1 MKHSLFIPL
10 LLLSIIFSYNGYTAE
25 IIINGILNPTE
36 WESAQENNV
45 NYQVDPQT
53 FNIENDNFT
62 YRIITTEMGIYLGLT
77 AHIKETL
84 RIRTQENDKT
94 FSNDHFQIMLDMN
107 NNSSESYV
115 FSVNHQGNYFDGKYD
130 VNNELN
136 TDWNNQWQYEVK
148 LNNDNWVAEVFIP
161 WSSMAFRIGNQNEF
175 GFYIS
180 RFDEFTNATYASSP
194 TNERMNNFFQQ
205 FSKLSTSV
213 VNKSSFD
220 LFPYIST
227 NRDILENKN
236 NVSLGADLF
245 WQPTKNQ
252 RLSATINPDFGQV
265 ESDELIVNFSA
276 IESFFSEKRPF
287 FSDNQSL
294 FEVTGP
300 ESLTVLHTPR
310 IGGDSYYDDNYKSEL
325 SSALKYTYN
334 HASYDIGIL
343 SAFED
348 STNNGEG
355 RDFLSLRTQKSF
367 GANKLGVSVN
377 HVNTPTIARKA
388 MILSSDLHYKLS
400 ENSELNVGII
410 QSRIEQNL
418 DNTNDIGWW
427 VTGSLDIND
436 HHNHEYSL
444 FTYGEDLQLNDIG
457 YVKRI
462 NRKQFEY
469 EYEYQ
474 TSNVDSLYI
483 RDIAIGLET
492 ELKTN
497 FQNEKLP
504 HLIGAGIEI
513 VTHNEFEYQASLEML
528 SSGFDDLVTRGN
540 NSLWLP
546 SSYNIE
552 FGVSSPEYLW
562 GKYSTEL
569 SLGTEGWKGDFYNI
583 NGSIEQQFNDKLH
596 VSLSVSQYNSDSWIE
611 WNEGNS
617 VDEFNFTEQGVELN
631 IDFKISDNQ
640 ELRIK
645 FEAIIGKAQNL
656 SNYIVDSY
664 GLAEPTEKSDD
675 FSFSEN
681 AFQLRYK
688 YSLSKL
694 TAFYLSYGFGGEY
707 EDEIAKFGKRNLY
720 KYALKEKAA
729 HNIFAK
735 LRLSF

>member
-1 MKHSLFIPL
+1 VLA
-10 LLLSIIFSYNGYTAE
+10 TE
-25 IIINGILNPTE
+25 IIIDGILNPSE
-36 WESAQENNV
+36 WGDTLENNV

-53 FNIENDNFT
+53 FNTQKDNFT
-62 YRIITTEMGIYLGLT
+62 YRIVTTDQGIYLGLT
-77 AHIKETL
+77 ANIKRTL

-115 FSVNHQGNYFDGKYD
+115 FGVNHQGNYFDGKYD
-130 VNNELN
+130 VNSELN
-136 TDWNNQWQYEVK
+136 LDWNNQWQYEAK
-148 LNNDNWVAEVFIP
+148 LNSDNWIAEIFIP
-161 WSSMAFRIGNQNEF
+161 WRSMTFSIKNQNIF
-175 GFYIS
+175 GLYIS
-180 RFDEFTNATYASSP
+180 RFDESTNGTYASSP

-213 VNKSSFD
+213 VNESIFEF
-220 LFPYIST
+220 FPYISA
-227 NRDILENKN
+227 NRDIVENKN
-236 NVSLGADLF
+236 NVSLGADFF

-294 FEVTGP
+294 FDVTAP
-300 ESLTVLHTPR
+300 ESLTVVHTPR
-310 IGGDSYYDDNYKSEL
+310 IGGKSYYDDSYNSEL
-325 SSALKYTYN
+325 NSALKYTYSHSN
-334 HASYDIGIL
+334 YDVGIL
-343 SAFED
+343 SAFEE
-348 STNNGEG
+348 STNDRAG
-355 RDFLSLRTQKSF
+355 RDFLSLRAQKSF
-367 GANKLGVSVN
+367 NANILGVSVN
-377 HVNTPTIARKA
+377 HINTPSIDRKA
-388 MILSSDLHYKLS
+388 IVLSSDFHYKLS
-400 ENSELNVGII
+400 ESSELNAGII
-410 QSRIEQNL
+410 QSRIDLTLN
-418 DNTNDIGWW
+418 NINDIGWW
-427 VTGSLDIND
+427 VTGSSDID
-436 HHNHEYSL
+436 DQHSHEFSL

-457 YVKRI
+457 YVKRV

-474 TSNVDSLYI
+474 TSNINSTYI
-483 RDIAIGLET
+483 RDVTIGFET

-504 HLIGAGIEI
+504 HLIGTGIEI
-513 VTHNEFEYQASLEML
+513 VTHNEFEYQASFELL
-528 SSGFDDLVTRGN
+528 SSGFDDLITRSN

-569 SLGTEGWKGDFYNI
+569 YLGTEGWKGKFYNI
-583 NGSIEQQFNDKLH
+583 NGSIEQQINDKLN
-596 VSLSVSQYNSDSWIE
+596 VSVSVSQYNSDSWIE
-611 WNEGNS
+611 WDEGNS
-617 VDEFNFTEQGVELN
+617 IDEFNFTEQGIELN
-631 IDFKISDNQ
+631 LDYQISDNQ

-645 FEAIIGKAQNL
+645 LAAIIGKAKNL
-656 SNYIVDSY
+656 SHYVIENN
-664 GLAEPTEKSDD
+664 GLAKPQEKSDN
-675 FSFSEN
+675 FAFSEN

-720 KYALKEKAA
+720 KHAFKEKAA

-735 LRLSF
+735 LRLSY

>member
-1 MKHSLFIPL
+1 MLA
-10 LLLSIIFSYNGYTAE
+10 TE
-25 IIINGILNPTE
+25 IIIDGILNPSE
-36 WESAQENNV
+36 WGDTLENNI
-45 NYQVDPQT
+45 NYQVAPQT
-53 FNIENDNFT
+53 FNTQKDNFT
-62 YRIITTEMGIYLGLT
+62 YRIVTTDQGIYLGLT
-77 AHIKETL
+77 ANIKRTL

-115 FSVNHQGNYFDGKYD
+115 FGVNHQGNYFDGKYD
-130 VNNELN
+130 VNSELN
-136 TDWNNQWQYEVK
+136 LDWNNQWQYEAK
-148 LNNDNWVAEVFIP
+148 LNSDNWIAEIFIP
-161 WSSMAFRIGNQNEF
+161 WRSMTFSIKNQNIF
-175 GFYIS
+175 GLYIS
-180 RFDEFTNATYASSP
+180 RFDESTNGTYASSP

-213 VNKSSFD
+213 VNESIFEF
-220 LFPYIST
+220 FPYISA
-227 NRDILENKN
+227 NRDIVENKN
-236 NVSLGADLF
+236 NVSLGADFF

-294 FEVTGP
+294 FDVTAP
-300 ESLTVLHTPR
+300 ESLTVVHTPR
-310 IGGDSYYDDNYKSEL
+310 VGGKSYYDDSYNSEL
-325 SSALKYTYN
+325 NSALKYTYSHSN
-334 HASYDIGIL
+334 YDVGIL
-343 SAFED
+343 SSFEE
-348 STNNGEG
+348 STNDRAG
-355 RDFLSLRTQKSF
+355 RDFLSLRAQKSF
-367 GANKLGVSVN
+367 NANILGVSVN
-377 HVNTPTIARKA
+377 HINTPSIDRKA
-388 MILSSDLHYKLS
+388 IVLSSDFHYKLS
-400 ENSELNVGII
+400 ESSELNAGII
-410 QSRIEQNL
+410 QSRIDLTLN
-418 DNTNDIGWW
+418 NINDIGWW
-427 VTGSLDIND
+427 VTGSSDID
-436 HHNHEYSL
+436 DQHSHEFSL

-457 YVKRI
+457 YVKRV

-474 TSNVDSLYI
+474 TSNINSTYI
-483 RDIAIGLET
+483 RDVTIGFET

-504 HLIGAGIEI
+504 HLIGTGIEI
-513 VTHNEFEYQASLEML
+513 VTHNEFEYQASFELL
-528 SSGFDDLVTRGN
+528 SSGFDDLITRSN

-562 GKYSTEL
+562 GKYSTVL
-569 SLGTEGWKGDFYNI
+569 YLGTEGWKGKFYNI
-583 NGSIEQQFNDKLH
+583 NGSIEQQINDKLN
-596 VSLSVSQYNSDSWIE
+596 VSVSVSQYNSDSWIE
-611 WNEGNS
+611 WDESNS
-617 VDEFNFTEQGVELN
+617 IDEFNFTEQGIELN
-631 IDFKISDNQ
+631 LDYQISDNQ

-645 FEAIIGKAQNL
+645 LAAIIGKAKNL
-656 SNYIVDSY
+656 SHYVIENN
-664 GLAEPTEKSDD
+664 GLAKPQEKSDN
-675 FSFSEN
+675 FAFSEN

-720 KYALKEKAA
+720 KHAFKEKAA

-735 LRLSF
+735 LRLSY